1 MWTSLFLQISQAT
14 CRWLCCD
21 DWDLSSSFL
30 AQKVLAVIEGFREN
44 SKITSWEE
52 KARKCRSC
60 LQSDQST
67 ARVSLFQ
74 RKLKNGRKGKKMPV
88 LSTKRS
94 IYRESVYFISIAPS
108 LRDWKHLL
116 THCTYLYVRYRYIG
130 EVRTSPV

>member
-67 ARVSLFQ
+67 ASQ
-74 RKLKNGRKGKKMPV
+74 SISEKTQKWKKRQENAGPV
-88 LSTKRS
+88 YKAITASQS
-94 IYRESVYFISIAPS
+94 I
-108 LRDWKHLL
+108 LL
-116 THCTYLYVRYRYIG
+116 V
-130 EVRTSPV
+130 